1 MDGRPAQTG
10 LGRWFSLRAWWIPVL
25 AVVACSVMGLAIAAQ
40 LKRGQ
45 QANAKYRAVA
55 EFPHDA
61 KAFTQGLAIV
71 NGQMFEGT
79 GKKGEST
86 LRKVDL
92 KTGRVELMVRID
104 PVYFGEGITV
114 LNDQIYQVTWQ
125 DRIALVYDVK
135 TLNPV
140 ANFRYSGEGWGLTND
155 GKQLILSD
163 GTSILRFI
171 DPKTFDVVKRLR
183 VHGANGQVDK
193 LNELEF
199 VKGEILANIWYSDR
213 IARISPE
220 TGEVLGWI
228 DLSALYPQ
236 NQRTSKEDVLNG
248 IAYDEASDRLFV
260 TGKNWPKV
268 YEIEPAKGR

>member
-1 MDGRPAQTG
+1 MDGRPVQTG
-10 LGRWFSLRAWWIPVL
+10 LGWWISLRAWWIPVL

-92 KTGRVELMVRID
+92 KTGRVELIVRID

>member
-1 MDGRPAQTG
+1 MDGRPAQSG
-10 LGRWFSLRAWWIPVL
+10 WARWFSLRAWWIPVL
-25 AVVACSVMGLAIAAQ
+25 AVVTCSVMGFAIAAQ

-45 QANAKYRAVA
+45 QGTIKYRAVA

-61 KAFTQGLAIV
+61 KAFTQGLVVV

-92 KTGRVELMVRID
+92 KTGRVELVVPLD

-114 LNDQIYQVTWQ
+114 LNDRIYQVTWQ
-125 DRIALVYDVK
+125 DRIAFVYDLK

-155 GKQLILSD
+155 GKRLILSD

-183 VHGANGQVDK
+183 VHGPNGQVDK

-220 TGEVLGWI
+220 TGEILGWI
-228 DLSALYPQ
+228 DVSGLYPQ
-236 NQRTSKEDVLNG
+236 KQRTSKEDVLNG
-248 IAYDEASDRLFV
+248 IAYDEANDRLFV

-268 YEIEPAKGR
+268 YEIEPATAK